1 MGKIKGILTNSLVHF
16 PLRYVHNSK
25 LYLAGRSFTVGEHM
39 GEGRDDVDREADQES
54 PNCRINGS
62 KEGKDYSQ
70 EPYGYD
76 NRQPR

>member
-1 MGKIKGILTNSLVHF
+1 
-16 PLRYVHNSK
+16 
-25 LYLAGRSFTVGEHM
+25 M
-39 GEGRDDVDREADQES
+39 GEGRDDVDREADQEC
-54 PNCRINGS
+54 PNGRINGS